1 MNRHATGDPDL
12 AWWLHLRHWRG
23 RPFRRALSLNCGN
36 GWVERQLLEHGV
48 VESAIGIDIADDL
61 LDQARGEAA
70 TRGLPIEY
78 RRVDI
83 NTDDLGAVGEFD
95 LVVNHAAAHHIAF
108 IDRVFRQL
116 CRLLPDDG
124 VLVSYDYVGAHR
136 NQYPTQQWEAIWR
149 ANEDLRPELR
159 KRLRYPT
166 VSAVV
171 ASDPTEAI
179 HSELI
184 VPTMRRYFDLEIA
197 NYVGGA
203 VAYDILT
210 FNDAFFDPSVDTH
223 HAVMQVLAADA
234 EYRAADP
241 AANSLFAYL
250 VATPREGRAGRRVAA
265 RCVGDGGVGPR
276 TLGRRRRRALLPGD
290 DARAAVRADLH
301 TRACCLCER
310 RSRRGGRDPASWSVA
325 PSAPPDRGRPAR
337 RPPGHAPRPRDPTSG
352 QRSGMRVI
360 RGPTGSEGSACTWTS
375 TPTKHSCRQCAST
388 TSISTRSA
396 TSLSPH
402 RCCGASATCTTWS
415 STPSAISATCSSRR
429 LTVTRRSPRS

>member
-1 MNRHATGDPDL
+1 MTVSPTPASSAVYYTGNYWNNRPEVVQYMNRHATGDPDL

-83 NTDDLGAVGEFD
+83 NTDDLGAMGEFD
-95 LVVNHAAAHHIAF
+95 LVVNHAAAHHIAY

-149 ANEDLRPELR
+149 ANEDLPPELR

-250 VATPREGRAGRRVAA
+250 VATPRKAVLDDESQLDAWATEESARERSAAAAEGRYYPATMLERLYERIYTLEHAAYVSGVLVEGVEIPRRGLLLRQLRPIVAGLPGA
-265 RCVGDGGVGPR
+265 
-276 TLGRRRRRALLPGD
+276 RRAMRL
-290 DARAAVRADLH
+290 AREIRHRA
-301 TRACCLCER
+301 
-310 RSRRGGRDPASWSVA
+310 S
-325 PSAPPDRGRPAR
+325 DR
-337 RPPGHAPRPRDPTSG
+337 
-352 QRSGMRVI
+352 
-360 RGPTGSEGSACTWTS
+360 E
-375 TPTKHSCRQCAST
+375 
-388 TSISTRSA
+388 
-396 TSLSPH
+396 
-402 RCCGASATCTTWS
+402 
-415 STPSAISATCSSRR
+415 
-429 LTVTRRSPRS
+429 

>member
-1 MNRHATGDPDL
+1 MTVSPTPTSSAVYYTGDYWNNRPEVVQYMNRHATGDPDL

-23 RPFRRALSLNCGN
+23 QPFRRALSLNCGN

-48 VESAIGIDIADDL
+48 VESAVGIDIADDL
-61 LDQARGEAA
+61 LDQASGEAVMQ
-70 TRGLPIEY
+70 GLPIDY

-83 NTDDLGAVGEFD
+83 NSDDLGGLGEFD

-124 VLVSYDYVGAHR
+124 VFVSYDYVGAHR

-149 ANEDLRPELR
+149 ANEDLPPALR

-184 VPTMRRYFDLEIA
+184 VPTMRRYFDLEIER
-197 NYVGGA
+197 YVGGA

-210 FNDAFFDPSVDTH
+210 FNDAFFDPAVDTH
-223 HAVMQVLAADA
+223 DAVMQVLAADA

-250 VATPREGRAGRRVAA
+250 VATPRQDVLEDESQLVAWADEESARELAAAGAEGRYYPATMLERLYERIYTLEHAAYVSGVLVEGVEIPRRGLLLRQLRPIVARLPGA
-265 RCVGDGGVGPR
+265 RRAMRFTRQLRHRDGG
-276 TLGRRRRRALLPGD
+276 
-290 DARAAVRADLH
+290 
-301 TRACCLCER
+301 
-310 RSRRGGRDPASWSVA
+310 RG
-325 PSAPPDRGRPAR
+325 
-337 RPPGHAPRPRDPTSG
+337 
-352 QRSGMRVI
+352 
-360 RGPTGSEGSACTWTS
+360 
-375 TPTKHSCRQCAST
+375 
-388 TSISTRSA
+388 
-396 TSLSPH
+396 
-402 RCCGASATCTTWS
+402 
-415 STPSAISATCSSRR
+415 
-429 LTVTRRSPRS
+429 